1 MTVEAL
7 SRLRLNA
14 ATLRQRLARREDSEH
29 VQALIRIGF
38 GLVIAPYLYLTI
50 GPRFD
55 IHVVCI
61 GFEVFSCAIFLAI
74 IARPQR
80 SAWRRGFGAVVDLG
94 TTTYLMLTNGEIGAP
109 LYGIYLWVTFG
120 NGFRYG
126 VRPLYASHAM
136 SMAGFGSVV
145 AFNPFWHEHALMA
158 GGFLILLAAVPFYG
172 AVLLKGLI
180 TANQRLQEQAMRD
193 TLTGLYNRRY
203 LMESIERELHRAR
216 RGKEHL
222 GVMIIDIDHFKRF
235 NDTFGHAAG
244 DEVLRSVANFMLTL
258 VRGEDILCRFGGE
271 EFVLLQVKASAEAIM
286 QRAEKFRQG
295 IGKHEIVD
303 DGQRLGPVTLSIGIS
318 MFPDHGTSA
327 QAVLH
332 AADTALYRAK
342 NSGRNRVVMAPG
354 AEETEQ
360 GGLETAQPLRA
371 GELERR

>member
-14 ATLRQRLARREDSEH
+14 GTLRQRLARREDSEH

-38 GLVIAPYLYLTI
+38 GLAFGAYLYSTV

-55 IHVVCI
+55 IHVFFI

-80 SAWRRGFGAVVDLG
+80 SAWRRGVGAVVDLG
-94 TTTYLMLTNGEIGAP
+94 MTTFVMLWMNGEVGAP

-126 VRPLYASHAM
+126 LRSLYASHAM
-136 SMAGFGSVV
+136 SMVGFGSVV
-145 AFNPFWHEHALMA
+145 AFNPFWHEHALLA
-158 GGFLILLAAVPFYG
+158 GGLLVLLAAVPFYG

-180 TANQRLQEQAMRD
+180 TANQRLQEQAMHD

-203 LMESIERELHRAR
+203 LMESFERELHRAR

-271 EFVLLQVKASAEAIM
+271 EFVLVQVKASAEAIM

-295 IGKHEIVD
+295 VGNHEIEH

-327 QAVLH
+327 QAVLQ

-342 NSGRNRVVMAPG
+342 NSGRNRVVMMSG

-360 GGLETAQPLRA
+360 GGLETAKSI
-371 GELERR
+371 RRKA

>member
-1 MTVEAL
+1 MTAEAL
-7 SRLRLNA
+7 SSLRLNA
-14 ATLRQRLARREDSEH
+14 RTLRQRLARREDSEH

-38 GLVIAPYLYLTI
+38 GLFIAAYLYSTI

-55 IHVVCI
+55 IHVFFV
-61 GFEVFSCAIFLAI
+61 GFEGLACAIFLAI

-80 SAWRRGFGAVVDLG
+80 SAWRRGFGVVLDLG
-94 TTTYLMLTNGEIGAP
+94 TTTYLMWANGEIGAP
-109 LYGIYLWVTFG
+109 LYGIYFWVTFG

-126 VRPLYASHAM
+126 VRSLYASHAM
-136 SMAGFGSVV
+136 SMVGFGSVV

-158 GGFLILLAAVPFYG
+158 GGLLVLLAAVPFYG
-172 AVLLKGLI
+172 AILLKGLM
-180 TANQRLQEQAMRD
+180 TANQRLHEQAMHD

-203 LMESIERELHRAR
+203 LMESFERELHRAR

-222 GVMIIDIDHFKRF
+222 GIMIIDIDHFKRF

-244 DEVLRSVANFMLTL
+244 DEVLRSVVKFMLTL

-286 QRAEKFRQG
+286 QRAEKFRQE
-295 IGKHEIVD
+295 IGNHEIVH

-318 MFPDHGTSA
+318 MFPDHGTST
-327 QAVLH
+327 QTLLQ

-342 NSGRNRVVMAPG
+342 TSGRNRVVMAPG
-354 AEETEQ
+354 AEETQQ
-360 GGLETAQPLRA
+360 GGLETVESIR
-371 GELERR
+371 

>member
-1 MTVEAL
+1 MIAQAL
-7 SRLRLNA
+7 SRLRPSA

-38 GLVIAPYLYLTI
+38 GLFISAYLYSTI
-50 GPRFD
+50 GPRLD
-55 IHVVCI
+55 IHIICV
-61 GFEVFSCAIFLAI
+61 GFEVFSAAILLAI
-74 IARPQR
+74 IMRPQR
-80 SAWRRGFGAVVDLG
+80 SAWRRGLGAVIDLG
-94 TTTYLMLTNGEIGAP
+94 TTTYLMCTNGEVGAP

-126 VRPLYASHAM
+126 VRSLYASHAM

-145 AFNPFWHEHALMA
+145 AVNPFWHEHALMA
-158 GGFLILLAAVPFYG
+158 GGFLVLLAAVPAYG
-172 AVLLKGLI
+172 AFLLKAVE
-180 TANQRLQEQAMRD
+180 TANQKLREQAMRD
-193 TLTGLYNRRY
+193 ELTGLYNRRY
-203 LMESIERELHRAR
+203 LMESFERELHRAR

-244 DEVLRSVANFMLTL
+244 DEVLRSVAKFLLTL

-271 EFVLLQVKASAEAIM
+271 EFVLLQVKASAEAIL

-342 NSGRNRVVMAPG
+342 NSGRNRVVMAPDLG
-354 AEETEQ
+354 ETEQ
-360 GGLETAQPLRA
+360 GGLETAKPV
-371 GELERR
+371 RRKA